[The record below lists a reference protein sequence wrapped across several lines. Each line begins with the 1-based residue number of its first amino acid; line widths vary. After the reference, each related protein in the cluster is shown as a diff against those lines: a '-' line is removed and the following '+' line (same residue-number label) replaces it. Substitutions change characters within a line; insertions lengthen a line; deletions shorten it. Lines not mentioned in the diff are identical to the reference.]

1 MELARYMIAGSFI
14 VISGVCARLSR
25 RPLRRGLIVLAAALL
40 VSAVTYL
47 IGAPVYWGILHLLG
61 VCMLLYAA
69 VRKRWEP
76 LPGIYACGAAL
87 LIFALTFMLP
97 IRVRVGVPFLFPFG
111 LRTAAFASADY
122 YPLLPWGALFFAAAA
137 AGERLGDMP
146 PEKKYASAPRAL
158 AWLSRRSL
166 LIYLVHQPCCS
177 RWRRFCSVRRRGL
190 DTRIFWVYSPDIGV
204 EGKRPEKSAQRGTRF
219 GESVLRTS
227 PVSTVPEPVGG
238 NARPFDRVMGQ

>member
-1 MELARYMIAGSFI
+1 MIAWHFINDLTLVHIIPPPFLRTPLMELLRYAIVGSFI
-14 VISGVCARLSR
+14 AISGVCARLSK
-25 RPLRRGLIVLAAALL
+25 RPLRWGLIVLAAALL

-47 IGAPVYWGILHLLG
+47 VGAPVYWGILHLLG

-69 VRKRWEP
+69 ARKRWEA

-97 IRVRVGVPFLFPFG
+97 IRVRVGVPFLFPLG

-166 LIYLVHQPCCS
+166 LIYLVHQPVLLALAALLQ
-177 RWRRFCSVRRRGL
+177 RA
-190 DTRIFWVYSPDIGV
+190 
-204 EGKRPEKSAQRGTRF
+204 AQG
-219 GESVLRTS
+219 
-227 PVSTVPEPVGG
+227 
-238 NARPFDRVMGQ
+238 A

>member
-1 MELARYMIAGSFI
+1 MIVWHFLYDLAAAGFVPETLLQSPVMELARYAVAGSFI
-14 VISGVCARLSR
+14 AISGVCARLSK

-40 VSAVTYL
+40 VPAVTYL

-69 VRKRWEP
+69 VRKRWDA

-87 LIFALTFMLP
+87 LVFALTFALP
-97 IRVRVGVPFLFPFG
+97 MRARVDVPFLFPLG

-137 AGERLGDMP
+137 AAERLGDMP
-146 PEKKYASAPRAL
+146 PERKYERAPRAL

-166 LIYLVHQPCCS
+166 FIYLVHQPVLLALTALLL
-177 RWRRFCSVRRRGL
+177 RA
-190 DTRIFWVYSPDIGV
+190 
-204 EGKRPEKSAQRGTRF
+204 AQGT
-219 GESVLRTS
+219 
-227 PVSTVPEPVGG
+227 
-238 NARPFDRVMGQ
+238 

>member
-1 MELARYMIAGSFI
+1 MIVWHFLYDLASAGLVPETLLQSPVMELARYAVAGSFI
-14 VISGVCARLSR
+14 AISGVCARLSK
-25 RPLRRGLIVLAAALL
+25 RPLRRGLIVLDAALL
-40 VSAVTYL
+40 VSVVTYL

-69 VRKRWEP
+69 ARRRWEA

-87 LIFALTFMLP
+87 LVFALTFALP
-97 IRVRVGVPFLFPFG
+97 VRVGVPFLFPLG

-166 LIYLVHQPCCS
+166 FIYLVHQPVLLALTALLQ
-177 RWRRFCSVRRRGL
+177 RA
-190 DTRIFWVYSPDIGV
+190 
-204 EGKRPEKSAQRGTRF
+204 AQG
-219 GESVLRTS
+219 
-227 PVSTVPEPVGG
+227 
-238 NARPFDRVMGQ
+238 A

>member
-1 MELARYMIAGSFI
+1 MIVWHFLYDLASAGLVPETLLQSPVMELARYAVAGSFI
-14 VISGVCARLSR
+14 AISGVCARLSK
-25 RPLRRGLIVLAAALL
+25 RPFRRGLAVLGAALL
-40 VSAVTYL
+40 VSVVTYL

-69 VRKRWEP
+69 ARRRWEA

-137 AGERLGDMP
+137 AAERLGDMP
-146 PEKKYASAPRAL
+146 PERKYERAPRAL
-158 AWLSRRSL
+158 VWMSRCSL
-166 LIYLVHQPCCS
+166 FIYLVHQPVLLALTALLL
-177 RWRRFCSVRRRGL
+177 RA
-190 DTRIFWVYSPDIGV
+190 
-204 EGKRPEKSAQRGTRF
+204 AQGT
-219 GESVLRTS
+219 
-227 PVSTVPEPVGG
+227 
-238 NARPFDRVMGQ
+238 

>member
-1 MELARYMIAGSFI
+1 MIAWHFINDLTLVHIIPPPFLRTPLMELLRYAIVGSFI
-14 VISGVCARLSR
+14 AISGVCARLSK

-69 VRKRWEP
+69 ARRRWEA
-76 LPGIYACGAAL
+76 LPGVYACGAAL

-166 LIYLVHQPCCS
+166 LIYLVHQPVLFALAALLQ
-177 RWRRFCSVRRRGL
+177 RA
-190 DTRIFWVYSPDIGV
+190 
-204 EGKRPEKSAQRGTRF
+204 AQG
-219 GESVLRTS
+219 
-227 PVSTVPEPVGG
+227 
-238 NARPFDRVMGQ
+238 A

>member
-1 MELARYMIAGSFI
+1 MIAWHFINDLTLVHIIPPPFLRTPLMELLRYAIVGSFI
-14 VISGVCARLSR
+14 AISGVCARLSK

-47 IGAPVYWGILHLLG
+47 VGAPVYWGILHLLG

-69 VRKRWEP
+69 ARKRWEA
-76 LPGIYACGAAL
+76 LPEIYACGAAL
-87 LIFALTFMLP
+87 LIFALTFVLP
-97 IRVRVGVPFLFPFG
+97 IRVRVGVPFLFPLG

-166 LIYLVHQPCCS
+166 LIYLVHQPVLLALAALLQ
-177 RWRRFCSVRRRGL
+177 RA
-190 DTRIFWVYSPDIGV
+190 
-204 EGKRPEKSAQRGTRF
+204 AQG
-219 GESVLRTS
+219 
-227 PVSTVPEPVGG
+227 
-238 NARPFDRVMGQ
+238 A

>member
-1 MELARYMIAGSFI
+1 MIVWHFLYDLASAGLVPETLLQSPVMELARYAVAGSFI
-14 VISGVCARLSR
+14 AISGVCARLSK
-25 RPLRRGLIVLAAALL
+25 RPLRRGLAVLGAALL
-40 VSAVTYL
+40 VSVVTYL

-69 VRKRWEP
+69 ARRRWEA

-137 AGERLGDMP
+137 AAERLGDMP
-146 PEKKYASAPRAL
+146 PERKYESAPRAL
-158 AWLSRRSL
+158 VWMSRRSL
-166 LIYLVHQPCCS
+166 FIYLVHQPVLLALTALLLCA
-177 RWRRFCSVRRRGL
+177 
-190 DTRIFWVYSPDIGV
+190 
-204 EGKRPEKSAQRGTRF
+204 AQGT
-219 GESVLRTS
+219 
-227 PVSTVPEPVGG
+227 
-238 NARPFDRVMGQ
+238 

>member
-1 MELARYMIAGSFI
+1 MIVWHFLFDLASVGLVPDLLMQSGIMELARYMIAGSFI
-14 VISGVCARLSR
+14 AISGVCARLSK
-25 RPLRRGLIVLAAALL
+25 RPLRRGLI
-40 VSAVTYL
+40 

-69 VRKRWEP
+69 ARKRWEA

-97 IRVRVGVPFLFPFG
+97 IRVRVGVPLLFPLG

-166 LIYLVHQPCCS
+166 LIYLVHQPVLFALAALLQ
-177 RWRRFCSVRRRGL
+177 RA
-190 DTRIFWVYSPDIGV
+190 
-204 EGKRPEKSAQRGTRF
+204 AQG
-219 GESVLRTS
+219 
-227 PVSTVPEPVGG
+227 
-238 NARPFDRVMGQ
+238 A

>member
-1 MELARYMIAGSFI
+1 MIVWHFLFDLASVGLVPDLLMQSGVMELARYMIAGSFI
-14 VISGVCARLSR
+14 AISGVCARLSK

-69 VRKRWEP
+69 ARRRWEA

-97 IRVRVGVPFLFPFG
+97 IRVRVGVPFLFPLG

-146 PEKKYASAPRAL
+146 PGEEVRKRAARSCVAEPPLAPYLSCTSARA
-158 AWLSRRSL
+158 ARAGGAFAA
-166 LIYLVHQPCCS
+166 CGAG
-177 RWRRFCSVRRRGL
+177 GL
-190 DTRIFWVYSPDIGV
+190 TPTF
-204 EGKRPEKSAQRGTRF
+204 F
-219 GESVLRTS
+219 GCI
-227 PVSTVPEPVGG
+227 VPT
-238 NARPFDRVMGQ
+238 

>member
-1 MELARYMIAGSFI
+1 MSEKRIGFLDTWRAAALLAMIVWHFLFDLASAGLVPDLLMQSGVMELARYMIAGSFI
-14 VISGVCARLSR
+14 AISGVCARLSKH
-25 RPLRRGLIVLAAALL
+25 PLRRGLIVLAAALL

-69 VRKRWEP
+69 ARKRWEA

-97 IRVRVGVPFLFPFG
+97 IRVRVGVPFLFPLG

-122 YPLLPWGALFFAAAA
+122 YPL
-137 AGERLGDMP
+137 P

-166 LIYLVHQPCCS
+166 LIYLVHQPVLLALAALLQ
-177 RWRRFCSVRRRGL
+177 RA
-190 DTRIFWVYSPDIGV
+190 
-204 EGKRPEKSAQRGTRF
+204 AQG
-219 GESVLRTS
+219 
-227 PVSTVPEPVGG
+227 
-238 NARPFDRVMGQ
+238 A

>member
-1 MELARYMIAGSFI
+1 MIAWHFINDLTLVHIIPPPFLRTPLMELLRYAIVGSFI
-14 VISGVCARLSR
+14 AISGVCARLSK

-40 VSAVTYL
+40 VSAVTYFV
-47 IGAPVYWGILHLLG
+47 GAPVYWGILHLLG

-137 AGERLGDMP
+137 AGERLSDMP

-166 LIYLVHQPCCS
+166 LIYLVHQPVLLALAALLQ
-177 RWRRFCSVRRRGL
+177 RA
-190 DTRIFWVYSPDIGV
+190 
-204 EGKRPEKSAQRGTRF
+204 AQG
-219 GESVLRTS
+219 
-227 PVSTVPEPVGG
+227 
-238 NARPFDRVMGQ
+238 A

>member
-1 MELARYMIAGSFI
+1 MIVWHFLFDLASVGLVPDLLMQSGVMELARYMIAGSFI
-14 VISGVCARLSR
+14 AISGVCARLSK

-69 VRKRWEP
+69 ARRRWEA
-76 LPGIYACGAAL
+76 LPGVYACGAAL

-97 IRVRVGVPFLFPFG
+97 IRVRVGVPFLFPLG
-111 LRTAAFASADY
+111 LRT
-122 YPLLPWGALFFAAAA
+122 AA

-166 LIYLVHQPCCS
+166 LIYLVHQPVLLALAALLQ
-177 RWRRFCSVRRRGL
+177 RA
-190 DTRIFWVYSPDIGV
+190 
-204 EGKRPEKSAQRGTRF
+204 AQG
-219 GESVLRTS
+219 
-227 PVSTVPEPVGG
+227 
-238 NARPFDRVMGQ
+238 A

>member
-1 MELARYMIAGSFI
+1 MIAWHFINDLTLVHIIPPPFLRTPLMELLRYAIVGSFI
-14 VISGVCARLSR
+14 AISGVCARLSK

-47 IGAPVYWGILHLLG
+47 VGAPVYWGILHLLG

-137 AGERLGDMP
+137 AGKRLGDVP

-166 LIYLVHQPCCS
+166 LIYLVHQPVLLALAALLQ
-177 RWRRFCSVRRRGL
+177 RA
-190 DTRIFWVYSPDIGV
+190 
-204 EGKRPEKSAQRGTRF
+204 AQG
-219 GESVLRTS
+219 
-227 PVSTVPEPVGG
+227 
-238 NARPFDRVMGQ
+238 A

>member
-1 MELARYMIAGSFI
+1 MIVWHFLFDLTLVQLVPPPFLRTPLMELARYMIVGSFI
-14 VISGVCARLSR
+14 AISGACARLSK
-25 RPLRRGLIVLAAALL
+25 RPLRRGLIVLGAALL

-61 VCMLLYAA
+61 ACMLLYAA
-69 VRKRWEP
+69 ARRRWEA

-87 LIFALTFMLP
+87 LVFALTFALP
-97 IRVRVGVPFLFPFG
+97 MRARVDVPFLFPLG

-122 YPLLPWGALFFAAAA
+122 YPLLPWGALFFAATA

-166 LIYLVHQPCCS
+166 LIYLVHQPVLLALAALLQ
-177 RWRRFCSVRRRGL
+177 RA
-190 DTRIFWVYSPDIGV
+190 
-204 EGKRPEKSAQRGTRF
+204 AQG
-219 GESVLRTS
+219 
-227 PVSTVPEPVGG
+227 
-238 NARPFDRVMGQ
+238 A